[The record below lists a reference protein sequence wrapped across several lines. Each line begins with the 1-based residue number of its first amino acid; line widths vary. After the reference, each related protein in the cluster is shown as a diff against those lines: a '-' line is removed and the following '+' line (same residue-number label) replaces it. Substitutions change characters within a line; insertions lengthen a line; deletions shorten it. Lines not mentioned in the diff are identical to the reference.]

1 MMPICGEDISYKVPS
16 DGCSETVSK
25 IYAAAGGC
33 DLQSNFE
40 SLKSNGRSDDLTK
53 LKSLSTSDNGYYSKS
68 NSDSN
73 ASASGNSLNLCLEFV
88 PVLYDDDRKELY
100 EVTKCTNDSTNT
112 RTMTRKPKKLNESC
126 SMSIKP
132 TLCEYTKCPKD
143 GKDALTKLESLKS
156 KCPSDDLTKMN
167 SICEYFQSL
176 KLNGASDDKGCC
188 YQELDV
194 HLASI
199 EIGKLFG
206 SYLNDE

>member
-73 ASASGNSLNLCLEFV
+73 ASASGNSLNLCLEF
-88 PVLYDDDRKELY
+88 LYDDGPKELY
-100 EVTKCTNDSTNT
+100 EITKCTNDSTNT

-126 SMSIKP
+126 SM
-132 TLCEYTKCPKD
+132 PKD

-206 SYLNDE
+206 SYLNE